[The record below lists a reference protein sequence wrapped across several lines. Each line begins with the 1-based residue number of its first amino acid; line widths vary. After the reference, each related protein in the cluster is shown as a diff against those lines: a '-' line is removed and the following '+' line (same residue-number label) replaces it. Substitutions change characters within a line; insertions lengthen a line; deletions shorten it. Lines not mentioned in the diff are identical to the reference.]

1 MKRLP
6 FHVLF
11 KRVLEEKTQ
20 PVVWRYV
27 LCRVFMRL
35 EEKKIKMFSLAIDW
49 VHLIVQLEVIYAA
62 PAFVKIAGEQVSE
75 KMKR

>member
-27 LCRVFMRL
+27 LCRVF
-35 EEKKIKMFSLAIDW
+35 EVGGKKIKMFSLAIDW
-49 VHLIVQLEVIYAA
+49 VHLIVQLEAIYAA
-62 PAFVKIAGEQVSE
+62 PAFVKIAGEKVNE